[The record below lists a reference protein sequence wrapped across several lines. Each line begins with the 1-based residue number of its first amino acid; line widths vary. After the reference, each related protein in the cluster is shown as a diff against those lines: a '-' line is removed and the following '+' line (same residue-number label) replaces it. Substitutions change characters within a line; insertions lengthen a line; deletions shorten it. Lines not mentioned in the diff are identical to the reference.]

1 MSFVLDAILIAICIA
16 IIATSV
22 KRGFA
27 KTVLSAVSLIAAV
40 LLAVVFT
47 PTLSSLLYEGF
58 VLKSITSGIL
68 GTVGSLAGTGDSA
81 GVLNMLE
88 TMPDVLSDILLR
100 YNVSDET
107 VSSMAESAKGGEAT
121 VESIC
126 ETIASPVASMLSNVL
141 AFVICFVA
149 AVLVLKIAVFII
161 NAVFKLPLL
170 KTVNRAAG
178 LVLGILLAAVAAYV
192 YASVAVELMNGL
204 GALSPKMFGDDVVSG
219 TIIIK
224 FISENNT
231 LGLISNVLR
240 SELNL

>member
-16 IIATSV
+16 IIVTSV

-47 PTLSSLLYEGF
+47 PTLSALLYDGF
-58 VLKSITSGIL
+58 ILKSITDGIL

-88 TMPDVLSDILLR
+88 TMPEVLTDIFTR

-107 VSSMAESAKGGEAT
+107 VSAMTESAKGGEAT

-126 ETIASPVASMLSNVL
+126 ETIASPVAAMLSNVL

-149 AVLVLKIAVFII
+149 AVLVLKIAVAII

-178 LVLGILLAAVAAYV
+178 LVLGILLAAIAAYV
-192 YASVAVELMNGL
+192 YTSVAVELMDGL
-204 GALSPKMFGDDVVSG
+204 GALSPKMFGDDVISG

-231 LGLISNVLR
+231 LGLISNTLR
-240 SELNL
+240 NGLRV